1 LRDCSEADGADGDA
15 IMSAVVKAFN
25 QMNRLGQRA
34 IEAYPIGWHGPLDS
48 GWERLYAYI
57 TIAENVERSVRRSG
71 ELVGC
76 VYAGTKLG
84 RCPTIAIMSCEDCA
98 K

>member
-1 LRDCSEADGADGDA
+1 
-15 IMSAVVKAFN
+15 MSAVVKAFN

-57 TIAENVERSVRRSG
+57 GIAEAVERSARRAG

-76 VYAGTKLG
+76 VYGKG
-84 RCPTIAIMSCEDCA
+84 CPTIAIMSCEDCA